1 MKLTPNATTVL
12 KARYLQGNETPEER
26 FRAVA
31 NHVASAEKNPFD
43 WAERFYGMMERLEF
57 LPNTP
62 CIANA
67 GRKSG
72 QLNACF
78 VLPVEDSLTNDEGS
92 GIMDIAR
99 ATALI
104 HQTGGGTGFDFS
116 RLRPAGSPVRSS
128 NGVASGPVSFM
139 RLFDS
144 VTDTIKQGGIRRGA
158 NMGILRIDHPDIEEF
173 IAAKQ
178 NEKGLNNFNISVAV
192 TDEFMERVRDGQV
205 AARALW
211 GEIVNAAWKYGD
223 PGLFYID
230 RANEENPLK
239 FPIRATNPCGE
250 IPMPDWDACNLG
262 SINLTKFIKGNG
274 LDEQRFAE
282 TVVLATRFLDDV
294 VEVNTINVPQIQAFT
309 KQTRRLGLGVMGWA
323 DYLNELGIPY
333 DSEEAL
339 THAQTIGNLLQKHSD
354 SESLRLADEKGPYPL
369 SPDGIFRNVAR
380 RSIAPTG
387 SISTIANCSPGIE
400 PIFAASVER
409 RVAIGTL
416 VENNPHA
423 GKSYFKTAMEIDP
436 TWHVRHQ
443 SVWQHYVDN
452 GVSKTVNM
460 NNTATP
466 NDVREIYE
474 MAWYLGCKGI
484 TIYRDGS
491 RSIQVYNEMRCVDGA
506 CELPTSEPHVHGSN

>member
-1 MKLTPNATTVL
+1 VQLSQNAMTVL
-12 KARYLQGNETPEER
+12 KARYLKGDETPEQRLME
-26 FRAVA
+26 VA
-31 NHVASAEKNPFD
+31 YHVAQAEKKSVDWVAPF
-43 WAERFYGMMERLEF
+43 YSMMLSLKF

-67 GRKSG
+67 GRKNG

-78 VLPVEDSLTNDEGS
+78 VLPVADALTTPEGD

-116 RLRPAGSPVRSS
+116 SLRPRGFPVASS

-173 IAAKQ
+173 IDAKQ
-178 NEKGLNNFNISVAV
+178 TEKGLNNFNISVAV
-192 TDEFMERVRDGQV
+192 TDSFMEAVRGGGTDE
-205 AARALW
+205 RRLW
-211 GEIVNAAWKYGD
+211 KKIANAAWTHGD
-223 PGLFYID
+223 PGVFYID
-230 RANEENPLK
+230 RANKDNPLD

-262 SINLTKFIKGNG
+262 SINLAKFVGRNG
-274 LDEQRFAE
+274 LDGEAFAE

-294 VEVNTINVPQIQAFT
+294 VEVNTVAIPQIQSFT
-309 KQTRRLGLGVMGWA
+309 KQTRRLGLGIMGWA
-323 DYLNELGIPY
+323 DYLNALGIPY
-333 DSEEAL
+333 DSEEAV
-339 THAQTIGNLLQKHSD
+339 AQIEVIGQVLRHHSD
-354 SESLRLADEKGPYPL
+354 AESKRLAGERGAYPL
-369 SPDGIFRNVAR
+369 SKDGVFRNVAR

-387 SISTIANCSPGIE
+387 SISTIADCSAGIE

-409 RVAIGTL
+409 KVAIGTL
-416 VENNPHA
+416 REVNKHA
-423 GKSYFKTAMEIDP
+423 GQPYFRTAMQIDP
-436 TWHVRHQ
+436 SWHVRHQ
-443 SVWQHYVDN
+443 AEWQKYIDN

-460 NNTATP
+460 DNTRTP
-466 NDVREIYE
+466 DDVAAIYE
-474 MAWYLGCKGI
+474 MAWHMGCKGI

-491 RSIQVYNEMRCVDGA
+491 RSLQVYNQMHCVGDA
-506 CELPTSEPHVHGSN
+506 CEIPSA